1 MKFMVTFFID
11 GQLSSTYGPA
21 ALQPGKELAASAAKL
36 PPGTHS
42 VKVTADPDDVV
53 PDLNETNN
61 SKFETL
67 SAP

>member
-1 MKFMVTFFID
+1 MVTFFID
-11 GQLSSTYGPA
+11 GQLASTYGPA
-21 ALQPGKELAASAAKL
+21 VLQPGKELAASAAKL